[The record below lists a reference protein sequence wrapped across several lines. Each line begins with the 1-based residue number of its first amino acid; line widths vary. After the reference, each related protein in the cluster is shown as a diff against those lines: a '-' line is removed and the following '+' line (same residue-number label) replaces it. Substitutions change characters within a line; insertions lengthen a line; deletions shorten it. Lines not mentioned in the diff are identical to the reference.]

1 MVIGTFLLHDT
12 MDINDKCAIKG
23 TVQPLT
29 PTVSSFSKSLKGK
42 NLTGTVRH
50 LRDLAANVHGII
62 QLWNNNILEGMDILK
77 SIIQEK
83 SNKNYTIRLQDY
95 CDNLEELCHN
105 LSNLVKNLEQI
116 VHQINALITLEKTA
130 MKLFTTWPISA
141 FGRTVEMIHTAYSNE
156 MQMKYEVLENIAHC
170 HTEPQKMLY
179 LSTWLHQPLLSK
191 NVTILLEA
199 MLTETGHR

>member
-1 MVIGTFLLHDT
+1 

-29 PTVSSFSKSLKGK
+29 PISSFSKSLRGK

-62 QLWNNNILEGMDILK
+62 QQWNNNTLEGVNILK
-77 SIIQEK
+77 AIIQEK
-83 SNKNYTIRLQDY
+83 SNGNYTIQLQDY
-95 CDNLEELCHN
+95 CDNLEELCHTLDN
-105 LSNLVKNLEQI
+105 SVKNLEQI
-116 VHQINALITLEKTA
+116 VHQINALITLDKTTT
-130 MKLFTTWPISA
+130 KLFTTWPISE
-141 FGRTVEMIHTAYSNE
+141 FGRTVEMIHTNYSNE
-156 MQMKYEVLENIAHC
+156 MRMKYEVLENIAHC
-170 HTEPQKMLY
+170 RTESQKMLY
-179 LSTWLHQPLLSK
+179 LSTWIYQPLLSK